1 MRTSWIE
8 EMLEHLQYIY
18 IYNYN
23 TYIYIYIY
31 GYIWIYI
38 YILNYN
44 QKLDCTPILGVIH
57 HEGFAMCVSNSG
69 AISS

>member
-18 IYNYN
+18 I
-23 TYIYIYIY
+23 IIIHIYIY